1 MLKKMNAFEIW
12 CYRRMLKIS
21 CMDRITDVE
30 VLQGMNTSLHFVNN
44 MKKMKPEYEGHVM
57 RGSNGETHL
66 YILEGKMYGK
76 KPRGRP
82 RRIWMDDI
90 TEWTGLKTYG
100 EAKRIA
106 EDRKRWK
113 SMVVNL
119 LLEDDR

>member
-1 MLKKMNAFEIW
+1 
-12 CYRRMLKIS
+12 
-21 CMDRITDVE
+21 
-30 VLQGMNTSLHFVNN
+30 
-44 MKKMKPEYEGHVM
+44 M
-57 RGSNGETHL
+57 RGSGGETHL
-66 YILEGKMYGK
+66 CILEGTMYYGK
-76 KPRGRP
+76 EPRGRP

-90 TEWTGLKTYG
+90 TEWMGLKTYG